1 MSRPSNNTN
10 KALLQ
15 AGRKLLPK
23 YGVSG
28 LTLRLVATKAK
39 VNLGMFN
46 YYFKN
51 KNDFVEQML
60 QEIYEDFFLKLK
72 MDIAEDKT
80 PLTNLTDV
88 LFVLGQWIRDNR
100 ELVFSLMKDVLNGD
114 KTVIRYVQK
123 NFHRHLFMIN
133 DLIND
138 AKKCHEIRDTHNY
151 NIIPPLM
158 ASTAVIPILAEVFRR
173 QLGFSILPIPG
184 KLASDILSDK
194 SIKERIDCLIQGF
207 HH

>member
-10 KALLQ
+10 QALLN

-28 LTLRLVATKAK
+28 LTLRMVATKAK

-51 KNDFVEQML
+51 KNDFMAQLL

-72 MDIAEDKT
+72 MDIAKEKS

-114 KTVIRYVQK
+114 KKVIRYVQK
-123 NFHRHLFMIN
+123 NFHRHLFM
-133 DLIND
+133 
-138 AKKCHEIRDTHNY
+138 
-151 NIIPPLM
+151 
-158 ASTAVIPILAEVFRR
+158 
-173 QLGFSILPIPG
+173 
-184 KLASDILSDK
+184 
-194 SIKERIDCLIQGF
+194 
-207 HH
+207 